1 LDDKPERKPEKKPE
15 KPKEQPREPERI
27 KSDRPPVTNTAN
39 TFNQPQSRP
48 VEPVRNMPPSNP
60 NMNANPNMGMR
71 TQPQTQPQDNGP
83 VFPPPKREEKPVNPP
98 PQDKPKSSG
107 WKLFS

>member
-1 LDDKPERKPEKKPE
+1 MDEKPERKPEK
-15 KPKEQPREPERI
+15 PKEHPKEERI
-27 KSDRPPVTNTAN
+27 KSDRPPVTSTAN
-39 TFNQPQSRP
+39 TFNQPNTRP

-60 NMNANPNMGMR
+60 NMNANPNPNMGVR
-71 TQPQTQPQDNGP
+71 PQPQDNGP
-83 VFPPPKREEKPVNPP
+83 VFPPPKKEEKPANPP